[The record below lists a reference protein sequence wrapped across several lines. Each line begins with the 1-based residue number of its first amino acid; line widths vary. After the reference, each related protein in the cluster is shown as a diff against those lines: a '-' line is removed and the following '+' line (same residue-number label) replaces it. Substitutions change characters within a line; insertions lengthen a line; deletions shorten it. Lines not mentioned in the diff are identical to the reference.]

1 MLVSPGVSQLCPT
14 YEVGY
19 TGQDMYSRQYPIPGR
34 LYMNLEEVS
43 PCAGTVYGWH
53 YCFDPDNDSPPHG
66 IVLAMYSQKRNN
78 SYQLVPG
85 SYYELWVSE
94 EVESFTCRN
103 ITLEP
108 SEYFSVQEGDVVAIC
123 RNVEVDNVI
132 QLYFKLQYHD
142 VWYWQPGSC
151 SETSIMSPSSFR
163 LRPDRVML
171 LSAYISK
178 SLEYITHQGHM

>member
-1 MLVSPGVSQLCPT
+1 MTVSPGLSQLCPT
-14 YEVGY
+14 YEAGF
-19 TGQDMYSRQYPIPGR
+19 TGQDMYRRRYPTLGR
-34 LYMNLEEVS
+34 LYVNLEEES

-53 YCFDPDNDSPPHG
+53 YCFDPDNDSPPRG
-66 IVLAMYSQKRNN
+66 IVLAMYSQREDG

-85 SYYELWVSE
+85 SYYVLRVNE

-123 RNVEVDNVI
+123 REVEVDNVVE
-132 QLYFKLQYHD
+132 LFSELQGHD
-142 VWYWQPGSC
+142 LLFWQPGSC
-151 SETSIMSPSSFR
+151 SETSIVSLNSSPSDSPSE
-163 LRPDRVML
+163 RPDRVML

-178 SLEYITHQGHM
+178 FP